1 MAKDGDFIMRPC
13 QGWVIG
19 LYNNTPG
26 VNNVTQSIKFPRRRR
41 ARARWQSGLMT
52 GIRHRDMVRRMRF
65 NSSNVSINRRNPVGA
80 TDFLRR
86 DDKLAA
92 MMPAIERM
100 AALQKDCA
108 VALPAMFKYCEI
120 LAFDDGQLTL
130 SLPNASLAAKLKQQI
145 PKLQETL
152 ARRGWQVNGVK
163 LRVQMSKPAEIKE
176 QMRALS
182 LPEAAVTAF
191 DQLGET
197 LEDTP
202 QNATLIAAL
211 KAMVARRRPA

>member
-1 MAKDGDFIMRPC
+1 MAKDGDFIMRPS

-19 LYNNTPG
+19 LYNNSPD
-26 VNNVTQSIKFPRRRR
+26 VNNVTKSIYFT
-41 ARARWQSGLMT
+41 RWRSGGHGGRMT
-52 GIRHRDMVRRMRF
+52 ASGRCDMFRRMRF
-65 NSSNVSINRRNPVGA
+65 NSSNVSINRRIPVGA

-92 MMPAIERM
+92 MLPAIERM

-108 VALPAMFKYCEI
+108 TALPAMFKYCEI
-120 LAFDDGQLTL
+120 LAFEGGQLVL
-130 SLPNASLAAKLKQQI
+130 SLPNAALAAKLKQQI

-152 ARRGWQVNGVK
+152 ARRGWQVQGVK
-163 LRVQMSKPAEIKE
+163 LKVQMSKPAEIKE

-211 KAMVARRRPA
+211 RAMVARRRPA

>member
-1 MAKDGDFIMRPC
+1 MS
-13 QGWVIG
+13 
-19 LYNNTPG
+19 LN
-26 VNNVTQSIKFPRRRR
+26 QSNFPV
-41 ARARWQSGLMT
+41 ATRWQSGLMT
-52 GIRHRDMVRRMRF
+52 GIRRRDMVRRMRF

-108 VALPAMFKYCEI
+108 TALPAMFKYCEI

-191 DQLGET
+191 DALGDT